1 MTITNKFYFSV
12 TSTSDH
18 QQVEETSEVCIANI
32 SPKER
37 QLRMRFGMV
46 QFAVSLVTLAVLV
59 ALDVNPFW
67 RLPLIFMFWVAAVGY
82 FQATDKT

>member
-1 MTITNKFYFSV
+1 
-12 TSTSDH
+12 
-18 QQVEETSEVCIANI
+18 
-32 SPKER
+32 
-37 QLRMRFGMV
+37 MRFGMV